1 MSSSKLPTF
10 LNKARVQSQ
19 ELYIQIRD
27 YLSTQYDQAGQ
38 VFNLSSAY
46 GQILH
51 ALSEIADMILFYIED
66 SITELNIYSA
76 SRTAS
81 IQGLARL
88 AGHSITRS
96 IAASGEVQITLVKTP
111 TGVNGNQILL
121 PKYSKIK
128 CVNNNLVY
136 LLDIP
141 EQEIRIGFNSTT
153 PIYARVIQGEVQN
166 QMYTSDGSPL
176 QSYNIQERSYN
187 YIDNFYVNVYVNGE
201 LWKNYDSLYDI
212 PRNANGYVS
221 KTGIAGGL
229 DIYFGNGSFGLIPHL
244 GAQIK
249 IEYLRN
255 TGSGG
260 NLREKEEV
268 YFTWEDPGY
277 SLYGEEIDMNEV
289 TLTKMSKIISFGSDG
304 EDINLTKIIAPKT
317 SRSYVLANTTNYT
330 IFLDK
335 FNYFSVVDAYTT
347 YNDNYIDDDNIIYL
361 FLIPDITKRLTD
373 AENYFTVPQTY
384 FTLTAQEKDKV
395 LTLIEDSGQKIVTT
409 VVKIVD
415 PVSKR
420 YIMNVS
426 LVTFDGYSVATIRS
440 QIVQAV
446 SNYFL
451 TSKRRDRIPKSDLI
465 KIIESVEGVDSVN
478 VSFMSELNENKPD
491 PTSPLIGLDEFGDIV
506 LEKDDLPLVR
516 GGWTDSNGVYYEDGI
531 LENKP
536 CSLNIEFKKTTKR
549 TVTA

>member
-1 MSSSKLPTF
+1 

-19 ELYIQIRD
+19 ELFSQLRD
-27 YLSTQYDQAGQ
+27 FMISTYDQAGQ

-51 ALSEIADMILFYIED
+51 GLAEIADMILFYIED

-76 SRTAS
+76 SRTSS

-96 IAASGEVQITLVKTP
+96 IAASGEIQISLIKTP

-121 PKYSKIK
+121 PKYTRVK
-128 CVNNNLVY
+128 CINNSLIY

-141 EQEIRIGFNSTT
+141 EQEIRINFNQTT
-153 PIYARVIQGEVQN
+153 PVYARVVQGEIQN
-166 QMYTSDGSPL
+166 QIYTSDGTPL
-176 QSYNIQERSYN
+176 QSYSIQERSYN

-212 PRNANGYVS
+212 PMNGNGYVS
-221 KTGIAGGL
+221 KTGISGGL
-229 DIYFGNGSFGLIPHL
+229 DIYFGNGSFGNIPTQ
-244 GAQIK
+244 GATIR

-255 TGSGG
+255 TGTTG
-260 NLREKEEV
+260 NLRETDDI
-268 YFTWEDPGY
+268 FFSWEDSGY
-277 SLYGEEIDMNEV
+277 SLYGEEIDMNEISLV
-289 TLTKMSKIISFGSDG
+289 KMSKVISFGSDG

-317 SRSYVLANTTNYT
+317 SRSYVLANTDNYV
-330 IFLDK
+330 IFLEK

-347 YNDNYIDDDNIIYL
+347 FNDDYIDDDNIVYL

-384 FTLTAQEKDKV
+384 FTLTSQEKDKV
-395 LTLIEDSGQKIVTT
+395 LSLIEDSGQKIVTT

-420 YIMNVS
+420 YVMNVS
-426 LVTFDGYSVATIRS
+426 LVTYDGYSLTTIRS
-440 QIVQAV
+440 QITQAV
-446 SNYFL
+446 SDYFL
-451 TSKRRDRIPKSDLI
+451 STKRRDRIPKSDLI
-465 KIIESVEGVDSVN
+465 KIIEGIEGVDSVN
-478 VSFMSELNENKPD
+478 VSFISELNEAKAD
-491 PTSPLIGLDEFGDIV
+491 QTLPLIGLDEFGDII

-531 LENKP
+531 SDTKP

-549 TVTA
+549 TITA

>member
-1 MSSSKLPTF
+1 MS
-10 LNKARVQSQ
+10 
-19 ELYIQIRD
+19 
-27 YLSTQYDQAGQ
+27 QYNQAGH

-51 ALSEIADMILFYIED
+51 GLSEIADMILFYIED

-96 IAASGEVQITLVKTP
+96 IAASGEIQISLIKTP
-111 TGVNGNQILL
+111 TGVNGTQILL
-121 PKYSKIK
+121 PRYSRIK
-128 CVNNNLVY
+128 CINNSLIY

-141 EQEIRIGFNSTT
+141 EQEIRIEFNSTT
-153 PIYARVIQGEVQN
+153 PTYARVIQGEIQN
-166 QMYTSDGSPL
+166 QLYTADGSAL
-176 QSYNIQERSYN
+176 QSYSIQERSYN
-187 YIDNFYVNVYVNGE
+187 YIDNFYVNVYVNGV

-212 PRNANGYVS
+212 PRLGNGYVS
-221 KTGIAGGL
+221 KTGISGGL
-229 DIYFGNGSFGLIPHL
+229 DVYFGNSSFGQIPPD
-244 GAQIK
+244 GAEIK

-260 NLREKEEV
+260 NIRQTEQV

-277 SLYGEEIDMNEV
+277 SLYGEEIDMNSV

-317 SRSYVLANTTNYT
+317 SRSYVLANTSNYVV
-330 IFLDK
+330 FLDK

-347 YNDNYIDDDNIIYL
+347 FNDDYIDDDNIIYL

-395 LTLIEDSGQKIVTT
+395 LSLIEDSGQKIVTT

-415 PVSKR
+415 PISKR
-420 YIMNVS
+420 YVMNVS
-426 LVTFDGYSVATIRS
+426 LVTYDGYSVSTIRS

-465 KIIESVEGVDSVN
+465 KLIEGIEGVDSVN
-478 VSFMSELNENKPD
+478 VSFMSELNENKPESTD
-491 PTSPLIGLDEFGDIV
+491 PLIGLDEFGDII
-506 LEKDDLPLVR
+506 LEKDDLPLIR
-516 GGWTDSNGVYYEDGI
+516 GGWSDSNDIYYEDGI

-549 TVTA
+549 TITV